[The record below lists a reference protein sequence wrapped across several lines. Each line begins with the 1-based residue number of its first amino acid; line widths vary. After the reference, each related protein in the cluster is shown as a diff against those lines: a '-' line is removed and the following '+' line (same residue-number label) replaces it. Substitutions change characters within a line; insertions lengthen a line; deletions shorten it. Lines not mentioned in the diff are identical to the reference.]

1 MKTTLTTLFAAL
13 ILIPLS
19 ADHALAKGK
28 KDCPPGLAKKS
39 PVCVPPGLAKKG
51 VTAEDWQSL
60 RGGEEVTARDE
71 ASDEDENDGEIQIL
85 ADGDRVTID
94 GEEYIVI
101 ESDDGP
107 ILQRGDDLFD
117 LPGAFDEYLRVGD
130 SLIRVD
136 PETKAAIELIQ
147 LVDLIAS

>member
-1 MKTTLTTLFAAL
+1 MKTTLTALFAAL

-19 ADHALAKGK
+19 ADVALAKGK

-39 PVCVPPGLAKKG
+39 PACVPPGLAKKG
-51 VTAEDWQSL
+51 VTAEDWQSQ
-60 RGGEEVTARDE
+60 RDGEEET
-71 ASDEDENDGEIQIL
+71 ASDESSDDDENDDEIQVL

-117 LPGAFDEYLRVGD
+117 LPGAFDDYVRVGD
-130 SLIRVD
+130 SLVRVD
-136 PETKAAIELIQ
+136 PKTKAAIELIQ
-147 LVDLIAS
+147 LADLIAG

>member
-1 MKTTLTTLFAAL
+1 MKTTLTAMFAAL

-19 ADHALAKGK
+19 AEDVHAKGK
-28 KDCPPGLAKKS
+28 KGCPPGLAKKS
-39 PVCVPPGLAKKG
+39 PACVPPGLAKKG
-51 VTAEDWQSL
+51 VTAEEWQSQ
-60 RGGEEVTARDE
+60 RGGEEET
-71 ASDEDENDGEIQIL
+71 ASDETSDENGNDDEIQIL

-117 LPGAFDEYLRVGD
+117 LPGTFDDYVLVGD
-130 SLIRVD
+130 SLVRVD
-136 PETKAAIELIQ
+136 PKTKAAIELIQ
-147 LVDLIAS
+147 LADLIAG

>member
-1 MKTTLTTLFAAL
+1 MRTALAALFAAL

-19 ADHALAKGK
+19 ADDAQAKGK

-39 PVCVPPGLAKKG
+39 PACVPPGLAKKG
-51 VTAEDWQSL
+51 VTAEDWQSQ
-60 RGGEEVTARDE
+60 RGGEEET
-71 ASDEDENDGEIQIL
+71 ASDESSDENENDDEIQIL

-94 GEEYIVI
+94 GEEYIII

-117 LPGAFDEYLRVGD
+117 LPGTFDEYVRVGD

-136 PETKAAIELIQ
+136 PETKAVIELIQ
-147 LVDLIAS
+147 LADLLAG